1 MIRAMN
7 HLLHF
12 EWLRI
17 TRSPMRATAI
27 IVFVLCGIY
36 AVASGVQHV
45 ERWEQTLGE
54 LESRQTEKRAEALGW
69 FDAGTTG
76 PADRT
81 YIDVSQPRW
90 ADSFAAAYWTMDP
103 EPLSALAI
111 GISDIRGSWASI
123 SATTGSQP
131 FETSDPGTLGNAE
144 KLLAGNFDLV
154 FVLAYLTPLLLLI
167 LLFDVGGL
175 ERDLG
180 MMRLVR
186 TQVPSS
192 GLWMIRR
199 VSLPVLIVGGLV
211 VLLCLVGGLW
221 SGALSSSFSSWFTFS
236 ALSLGYTLLWGV
248 LFSMVLAG
256 GVGTSTAALW
266 MVGLWL
272 SICVLVPAA
281 VRQTVSQSH
290 PVLFATELTTTLRSE
305 RYEILLSGLEEFEE
319 DFYKS
324 RPGLAR
330 PSESSMNYSASAMST
345 FIKQA
350 EFLKLVDEVTDSLV
364 RDELAREAA
373 VARFGLVNPAYVFQR
388 SLCILAG
395 TESDSYRAHR
405 SDVLRAVTA
414 RLDALIDAQWAGR
427 SIDRQGFESLFVNG
441 ASKRYGSSNT
451 RITVISLSGLL
462 SAGVLLVFLVAR
474 VRRQQ
479 ERKFG

>member
-17 TRSPMRATAI
+17 TRSPMRAYAI
-27 IVFVLCGIY
+27 IVFVLCGVY
-36 AVASGVQHV
+36 AIASGVEHV
-45 ERWEQTLGE
+45 KDWEQTLEE
-54 LESRQTEKRAEALGW
+54 LQTRESERRDQALTW
-69 FDAGTTG
+69 FDAGLTG
-76 PADRT
+76 PEDRT
-81 YIDVSQPRW
+81 YIDVSEPRW
-90 ADSFAAAYWTMDP
+90 ADSYAAAYWTMKP

-111 GISDIRGSWASI
+111 GLSDIRGSWVSI

-186 TQVPSS
+186 TQVASS
-192 GLWMIRR
+192 GVWMIRR
-199 VSLPVLIVGGLV
+199 VALPVLVVTGLV
-211 VLLCLVGGLW
+211 ALLCVIGGVW
-221 SGALSSSFSSWFTFS
+221 SGALGSSSSSWLIFAGT
-236 ALSLGYTLLWGV
+236 ALGYTVLWGV
-248 LFSMVLAG
+248 LFSVVLAG
-256 GVGTSTAALW
+256 GAGTSTAALW

-272 SICVLVPAA
+272 GICVLVPAA
-281 VRQTVSQSH
+281 VRQVVSQNH

-305 RYEILLSGLEEFEE
+305 RYEILLSDVAEYEQG
-319 DFYKS
+319 FYQR
-324 RPGLAR
+324 RPELAR
-330 PSESSMNYSASAMST
+330 PSAASSSDWTSGMSQ

-350 EFLKLVDEVTDSLV
+350 EFLKLVDEVTDSLI
-364 RDELAREAA
+364 RDETAREAA
-373 VARFGLVNPAYVFQR
+373 VARFGMINPAYVFQR
-388 SLCILAG
+388 SLCVLAG

-405 SDVLRAVTA
+405 NDVLSAVAA
-414 RLDALIDAQWAGR
+414 RLETLIEAQWNER
-427 SIDRQGFESLFVNG
+427 SFDRAAFENLFVNG
-441 ASKRYGSSNT
+441 ASKHYGSIEKRGGYLN
-451 RITVISLSGLL
+451 LLGLL
-462 SAGVLLVFLVAR
+462 GGAVLMVFLVASIQR
-474 VRRQQ
+474 KR

>member
-1 MIRAMN
+1 MI
-7 HLLHF
+7 HLLQF

-27 IVFVLCGIY
+27 IIFVLCGVY
-36 AVASGVQHV
+36 AIGSGVQHV
-45 ERWEQTLGE
+45 GKWEQTLEE
-54 LESRQTEKRAEALGW
+54 LQTRQAERRTEALGW
-69 FDAGTTG
+69 FDAGETG

-90 ADSFAAAYWTMDP
+90 ADSYAAAYWTMKP

-123 SATTGSQP
+123 SATTGARP

-192 GLWMIRR
+192 ARWMIQR
-199 VSLPVLIVGGLV
+199 VSLPILIVAGLV
-211 VLLCLVGGLW
+211 LLLCLVGGFW
-221 SGALSSSFSSWFTFS
+221 SGAMGDSFSSWLTF
-236 ALSLGYTLLWGV
+236 AGLSLGYTVLWGV

-256 GVGTSTAALW
+256 GAGTSTAALW

-305 RYEILLSGLEEFEE
+305 RYEILLSSLDEFEE
-319 DFYKS
+319 GFYKS

-330 PSESSMNYSASAMST
+330 PDESSENYSASAMST

-350 EFLKLVDEVTDSLV
+350 EFLKLVEDVTDSLV
-364 RDELAREAA
+364 ADELAREAA

-388 SLCILAG
+388 ALCILAG

-405 SDVLRAVTA
+405 GDVLQAVTA

-427 SIDRQGFESLFVNG
+427 SLDRPGFESLFANG
-441 ASKRYGSSNT
+441 ASKGYGSSNA
-451 RITVISLSGLL
+451 RITAISLSGLL
-462 SAGVLLVFLVAR
+462 GAGVLLIFLVAR
-474 VRRQQ
+474 TQRQR